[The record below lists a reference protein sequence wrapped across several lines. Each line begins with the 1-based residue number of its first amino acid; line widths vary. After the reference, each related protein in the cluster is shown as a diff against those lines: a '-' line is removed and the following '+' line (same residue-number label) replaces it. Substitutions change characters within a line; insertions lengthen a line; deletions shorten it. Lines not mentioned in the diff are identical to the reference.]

1 MSEVTTDDT
10 GEEILF
16 TYAAI
21 YSAWPWQN
29 QESSRKLESWLCDLV
44 SLVLYYLKAFHRYNF
59 NNLGS
64 LLAGQQQAEGKGE
77 GVVEEVEAH

>member
-1 MSEVTTDDT
+1 M
-10 GEEILF
+10 LH
-16 TYAAI
+16 
-21 YSAWPWQN
+21 
-29 QESSRKLESWLCDLV
+29 
-44 SLVLYYLKAFHRYNF
+44 YLKAFHRYNF